1 MSDDLIAFLRARI
14 DEDEA
19 TAKAATPGP
28 WCWEAT
34 GDKDSSWA
42 AGLVQDE
49 DGNVLTGEI
58 GKGEGV
64 IIDGV
69 CESIDGN
76 PADGAHIAR
85 HDPAR
90 EPREVAFKRA
100 ILGEHAPSPA
110 GHAPGSTGCSV
121 CITSRAGWQEDWTSD
136 RWPCQ
141 TLRHLATVY
150 SDHPDYRQEWATAT
164 PMSNSW

>member
-1 MSDDLIAFLRARI
+1 MLTDEEIAFLRARL

-49 DGNVLTGEI
+49 DGNPLTGEI
-58 GKGEGV
+58 AKGEGV

-90 EPREVAFKRA
+90 VLREVAVWRR
-100 ILGEHAPSPA
+100 ILLDYSTAPLDATYGGTERETGFRLALSAVLKAKIATYEGNPVTGEPFPA
-110 GHAPGSTGCSV
+110 ARG
-121 CITSRAGWQEDWTSD
+121 
-136 RWPCQ
+136 
-141 TLRHLATVY
+141 
-150 SDHPDYRQEWATAT
+150 
-164 PMSNSW
+164 